1 LRLCENQTGANSP
14 NGKLLAATRNNCFSL
29 LIQRARSANRLS
41 LFSTEKHMLLALIS
55 ILGYLMTILSTVV
68 IVQFILSLLIAF
80 NVVSLSNNIVASIW
94 HALNMILDPFLKPIR
109 KIMPDTGMIDFSPM
123 VLLIGLRILQML
135 LMGLANDIAA
145 AGM

>member
-1 LRLCENQTGANSP
+1 
-14 NGKLLAATRNNCFSL
+14 
-29 LIQRARSANRLS
+29 
-41 LFSTEKHMLLALIS
+41 MLLALIS
-55 ILGYLMTILSTVV
+55 IIGYLMTILSTVV

-80 NVVSLSNNIVASIW
+80 NVVSLSNNFVSSIW
-94 HALNMILDPFLKPIR
+94 HALNMLLDPFLKPIR

-135 LMGLANDIAA
+135 LMGLANDIAS

>member
-1 LRLCENQTGANSP
+1 
-14 NGKLLAATRNNCFSL
+14 
-29 LIQRARSANRLS
+29 
-41 LFSTEKHMLLALIS
+41 MLLALIS
-55 ILGYLMTILSTVV
+55 IIGYLMTILSTVM
-68 IVQFILSLLIAF
+68 IIQFILSLLISF

-94 HALNMILDPFLKPIR
+94 QALSVIIDPFLKPIR

-135 LMGLANDIAA
+135 LAGLANDISS

>member
-1 LRLCENQTGANSP
+1 M
-14 NGKLLAATRNNCFSL
+14 LA
-29 LIQRARSANRLS
+29 
-41 LFSTEKHMLLALIS
+41 ALIS
-55 ILGYLMTILSTVV
+55 IIGYLMTILSTVV
-68 IVQFILSLLIAF
+68 IIQFILSLLISF

-94 HALNMILDPFLKPIR
+94 QALSVIIDPFLKPIR

-135 LMGLANDIAA
+135 LAGLANDISS